1 MTMKRLDLV
10 LLLPDFV
17 AGTIMIGLGWHRAGL
32 PVNAWAIAGFLFFLM
47 CGNLLTYSL
56 FLIPNLLCFWI
67 VASRGIADIT
77 AALWD
82 FNNMPQ
88 LIYGK
93 WMQRI
98 GTFILPVFVITNFPG
113 LFLMGQLSPGMM
125 AWGVISPVL
134 FFFIS
139 RGIWKKAVKN
149 YSSASS

>member
-1 MTMKRLDLV
+1 
-10 LLLPDFV
+10 
-17 AGTIMIGLGWHRAGL
+17 
-32 PVNAWAIAGFLFFLM
+32 M

-113 LFLMGQLSPGMM
+113 AVPHGT
-125 AWGVISPVL
+125 VIPRHDGLGRDFTRFCS
-134 FFFIS
+134 FFIFA
-139 RGIWKKAVKN
+139 GDLEKGGKKLQLGQFLSDFPDKC
-149 YSSASS
+149 ASMQIYQVN

>member
-1 MTMKRLDLV
+1 
-10 LLLPDFV
+10 
-17 AGTIMIGLGWHRAGL
+17 
-32 PVNAWAIAGFLFFLM
+32 M